1 MIEMRMRYAGMKITS
16 LFKEPGLCFYCIVC
30 GWEKAVPAACGDPHK
45 KPAVQS
51 VAAGSCFGCNESGK
65 TGVNIGER
73 FHGAGCG
80 RVGRRR
86 SRLLNSYPCARAASI
101 ILQSASALSLET
113 ECNKITAP
121 G

>member
-65 TGVNIGER
+65 TGKDG
-73 FHGAGCG
+73 
-80 RVGRRR
+80 R
-86 SRLLNSYPCARAASI
+86 SRSRMRESRAQEVQTFEFVPLRSCGVNNLAKRLGVIS
-101 ILQSASALSLET
+101 
-113 ECNKITAP
+113 
-121 G
+121 